1 MGRNRVYH
9 APSDDV
15 KMPVANATV
24 YAPAP
29 RFVRF
34 GAAFV
39 GPTGYRYYKGSAV
52 AEAGP
57 YLVLV
62 EGQHRLSVVLKRYK
76 QEQTPMKMM
85 ANTHGQGQWVWL
97 RLGLPPRSVCACTHV
112 GASEGVRS
120 SGLCACARD
129 TAIMPFLEH

>member
-1 MGRNRVYH
+1 MRRNRVYH

-15 KMPVANATV
+15 KIPVANDTV
-24 YAPAP
+24 YAPSTTFRP
-29 RFVRF
+29 VWCCICWS
-34 GAAFV
+34 
-39 GPTGYRYYKGSAV
+39 YLYYQGSAV

-97 RLGLPPRSVCACTHV
+97 LGLRPRSVCACTHV

-120 SGLCACARD
+120 SGLCVCARD
-129 TAIMPFLEH
+129 TAIVPFLVR

>member
-1 MGRNRVYH
+1 MRRSRVYD

-15 KMPVANATV
+15 KIPVANETV
-24 YAPAP
+24 YAPSTTFRP
-29 RFVRF
+29 VWCCICWS
-34 GAAFV
+34 
-39 GPTGYRYYKGSAV
+39 YLYYQGSAV

-85 ANTHGQGQWVWL
+85 ANTHGQGQWAWL
-97 RLGLPPRSVCACTHV
+97 QLGLPPRSGCACTHV

-120 SGLCACARD
+120 SGLRVRALDTD
-129 TAIMPFLEH
+129 TAVMQFSVH